1 MASKRISSVFNSFLR
16 SSRAPFPFLST
27 PLLRPYPRLPR
38 TLQPGQIVR
47 RYAHQIPKPGRP
59 SPPAGQEAKDDS
71 QAKTRKQLEPH
82 YELTFTCVPCGS
94 RSSHT
99 ISKQGYHKG
108 SVLITCPSCRNRHII
123 SDHLNIFGDRQL
135 TIEDIMRE
143 RGQLVKRGTLGVD
156 GDIEFWEDGTQTP
169 RGSGNAGTGQT
180 GEAASLETSTEAED
194 ATKAREARDPST
206 SAATPSAAT
215 TPNSTLSPGGARP
228 RLSDGHGPVD
238 TPSTKRQFHQSSAS
252 RRWSN
257 YVRADELDDLRSSLR
272 GETPPP
278 PPRNSFRRVSGGKD
292 PRVFVNHDRKD
303 SNGPS
308 GFTIVKVPGHSD
320 TGKHYNLR
328 HPGARKHLRVAY
340 SRDGVLHQIEDDPLA
355 MRESSAAEESP
366 AEDKPVAIDELTR
379 NSPSKPVR
387 RDPKKVSTRSML
399 AWAPGASEAVRVQ
412 LDAEGNIIWQEN
424 AAIRRVERPPGSV
437 PLFRKI
443 PMYTNDEGKSEV
455 VRSQQVPGEKYER
468 ITRGFE
474 SARQL
479 PPQKV
484 QFAESDMLESEVKKD
499 SDSLM

>member
-1 MASKRISSVFNSFLR
+1 MASKRISSVFNGLLR
-16 SSRAPFPFLST
+16 TSRTPSPFLST

-47 RYAHQIPKPGRP
+47 RYAHQIPKPGQP
-59 SPPAGQEAKDDS
+59 SPPAGQADKDDS

-99 ISKQGYHKG
+99 VSKQGYHKG

-156 GDIEFWEDGTQTP
+156 GDIEFWEDGTQTA
-169 RGSGNAGTGQT
+169 RGSGNAGPGQT
-180 GEAASLETSTEAED
+180 GEAASSETSTEAED

-215 TPNSTLSPGGARP
+215 TPNSSLSPGGARP

-238 TPSTKRQFHQSSAS
+238 TPSTKRQFHQSSTPRS
-252 RRWSN
+252 RAN
-257 YVRADELDDLRSSLR
+257 FVRDDELDDLRSSLR
-272 GETPPP
+272 GESGPIRKP
-278 PPRNSFRRVSGGKD
+278 FRRV
-292 PRVFVNHDRKD
+292 FVGPDRKD
-303 SNGPS
+303 SKGPA
-308 GFTIVKVPGHSD
+308 GLTITREPGHSD
-320 TGKHYNLR
+320 TTKHYNLR
-328 HPGARKHLRVAY
+328 HPGARKHMRVAY
-340 SRDGVLHQIEDDPLA
+340 GQDGVIHRIEEDPFA
-355 MRESSAAEESP
+355 VHESSATEDSP
-366 AEDKPVAIDELTR
+366 AKDKPVAIDA
-379 NSPSKPVR
+379 SKPVR
-387 RDPKKVSTRSML
+387 RDPKKISTRPVL
-399 AWAPGASEAVRVQ
+399 AWAPGAAEAVRVQ

-443 PMYTNDEGKSEV
+443 PMHTNDEGRSEV
-455 VRSQQVPGEKYER
+455 MRSQQVPGEKYER
-468 ITRGFE
+468 ITRGVE

-479 PPQKV
+479 TPQKV
-484 QFAESDMLESEVKKD
+484 EFAESDMLESEVKKD
-499 SDSLM
+499 SDPLM

>member
-1 MASKRISSVFNSFLR
+1 MASKRISSVFNSLLR
-16 SSRAPFPFLST
+16 SSRAPSPFLST

-38 TLQPGQIVR
+38 TLQPGQVVR
-47 RYAHQIPKPGRP
+47 RYAHQIPKPGQP

-180 GEAASLETSTEAED
+180 GEAASPETSTEAED

-206 SAATPSAAT
+206 SAATPSAPT
-215 TPNSTLSPGGARP
+215 TPNSSLSPGGARP
-228 RLSDGHGPVD
+228 QLSDGHGPVD

-252 RRWSN
+252 RRWFN
-257 YVRADELDDLRSSLR
+257 GVRDDELDDLRSSLR
-272 GETPPP
+272 GESP
-278 PPRNSFRRVSGGKD
+278 PPRNSF
-292 PRVFVNHDRKD
+292 
-303 SNGPS
+303 SNGPA
-308 GFTIVKVPGHSD
+308 GFTIVKEPGRSD
-320 TGKHYNLR
+320 TDLHYNLR

-340 SRDGVLHQIEDDPLA
+340 SRDGVLHRLEEDPLA
-355 MRESSAAEESP
+355 MRESSAAKESP

-379 NSPSKPVR
+379 DSPSKPVR
-387 RDPKKVSTRSML
+387 KDPKKVSTRSVL

-499 SDSLM
+499 SDSPM